1 MTPRREHLVF
11 VHGLWMT
18 GLEALAFRRRMQG
31 HGYSTSVFS
40 YRTTREPLERTVAR
54 LHEAVNDLQR
64 AGEFDRVHFVGH
76 SLGGIVTLAYFER
89 HAERT
94 PPGRVLLLG
103 SPVQGS
109 AAARRLR
116 AHPIGRGLLGP
127 AAGAHLTDDTPRRWH
142 GHRDLGVI
150 AGTLAVGFGR
160 WIGGLP
166 EPNDG
171 TVALAETDLPGARD
185 TLHLPVGHMGMLVS
199 RRVIEAAAG
208 FLRDGHFPLSRRS
221 TAAS

>member
-11 VHGLWMT
+11 IHGLWMT
-18 GLEALAFRRRMQG
+18 GLEALAFRRRMEA

-54 LHEAVNDLQR
+54 LHETVSELQH
-64 AGEFDRVHFVGH
+64 AGETDRVHFAGH

-89 HAERT
+89 YAERT
-94 PPGRVLLLG
+94 PPGRVVLLG

-116 AHPIGRGLLGP
+116 AHPLGRTLLGP
-127 AAGAHLTDDTPRRWH
+127 AAGTHLTDETPRRW
-142 GHRDLGVI
+142 GGQRDLGVI
-150 AGTLAVGFGR
+150 AGTLAVGVGR

-171 TVALAETDLPGARD
+171 TVALTETELPGARD
-185 TLHLPVGHMGMLVS
+185 VLHLPVGHMGMLVS
-199 RRVIEAAAG
+199 RRVIEAAAA
-208 FLRDGHFPLSRRS
+208 FLRDGHFPLGRRA